1 MIVEPWTPV
10 SRVVARRDRAE
21 SECPNT
27 MEHFSANL
35 WVADVL
41 AKLTG
46 CAVIGAL
53 EDAEGGRISTAS
65 YRLSRSGGTGDWV
78 RELEAALKAGA
89 ARNALPSAVGDWLA
103 DLSRFLIQ
111 TTKRA
116 DAEALDLTAR
126 PVFNLRC
133 ELVDALEPFRRP
145 TPLALLRWCVEIR
158 NKTIAHGALGSG
170 FWAQHT
176 DTLTSAVNYLIE
188 RLPLFAADLFVMV
201 PTHKHQPCGRVL
213 RGQEPAGTIRTDGLD
228 IGTAGCQVGDHVWP
242 LPALAWVRPS
252 DNHTFVVNGSWR
264 DSDRSAELLCH
275 AIAAVDTGEGT
286 LRRQLPAYAVPPVV
300 TSAVSETEGAHTL
313 DTSGSVMH
321 NLPSAPDT
329 YVRRASLENDLR
341 RVLLDAAKRHLVNV
355 KGIGGIGKTS
365 LVLQLAHD
373 LVAHEECP
381 YAQIIWV
388 SARDVDLTVRGPK
401 PVRQAAGDIQ
411 QVWEMY
417 ARLLGD
423 DLEGDAAKEMF
434 EHDLADRACPTLLV
448 MDNFETFV
456 AQGDAYQYL
465 DEVVQPP
472 SKVVITSRHDFKGD
486 FQVQVRGME
495 TDEAAQLIRLAARR
509 AGREG
514 LIDPKVVAR
523 IYEKSQGHP
532 YAMKLLAT
540 SVESKAGLANLL
552 RDVFRDEGLLDA
564 LFRESIAGV
573 DDEAE
578 FVFLLA
584 SRFPAGVSE
593 VALRVATAP
602 EDIDLGPAL
611 QALRHRSLL
620 EADEAS
626 SLYVMPAM
634 AREFARRL
642 SIGHIHGVGVDEAER
657 YLKSW
662 PGLVTGA
669 VREAALEMQAAVL
682 NEGISIRG
690 RDTTT
695 TLRLL
700 GEYDDGAWVS
710 LARAL
715 RHSGGSSEAIDDA
728 YKRAVESTP
737 GDSTLFN
744 EWAASVEDP
753 DRRIQL
759 KVQAVTADPSN
770 FKLASNVAQF
780 LNHLRAKDRLR
791 YSKLTWTSLMEPV
804 AEVLNRNLRQLDAND
819 CSRLAW
825 LLLTLGD
832 GGRAETV
839 VRRGYSVD
847 CENYNILN
855 LVDRL
860 SLDLNQTTT
869 SNDP

>member
-1 MIVEPWTPV
+1 
-10 SRVVARRDRAE
+10 
-21 SECPNT
+21 
-27 MEHFSANL
+27 MEHSSANL

-41 AKLTG
+41 AKLSC

-78 RELEAALKAGA
+78 RELDAALRQGA
-89 ARNALPSAVGDWLA
+89 ARTALSSAVKDWLA

-111 TTKRA
+111 ANKRA
-116 DAEALDLTAR
+116 DADALGHVAR
-126 PVFNLRC
+126 PVFDLRC
-133 ELVDALEPFRRP
+133 DLVDALESFRRP
-145 TPLALLRWCVEIR
+145 TPLALLGWCVEIR
-158 NKTIAHGALGSG
+158 NKTFGHGAVGSG

-176 DTLTSAVNYLIE
+176 ATLTAAIDYLIGHM
-188 RLPLFAADLFVMV
+188 PLFAADLFVVV
-201 PTHKHQPCGRVL
+201 PTNKHDPCGRAL
-213 RGQEPAGTIRTDGLD
+213 RGQEPAGTIRTVDLD

-242 LPALAWVRPS
+242 LPALAWIRPS

-275 AIAAVDTGEGT
+275 AIAAVETGEGK

-300 TSAVSETEGAHTL
+300 TSAVSETEGSHAL

-321 NLPSAPDT
+321 NLPTAPDT
-329 YVRRASLENDLR
+329 YVRRAGLERDLR
-341 RVLLDAAKRHLVNV
+341 RVLTDPAKRHLINV

-365 LVLQLAHD
+365 LVLQLM
-373 LVAHEECP
+373 HELAVNDDCP

-388 SARDVDLTVRGPK
+388 SARDVDLTPRGPK

-411 QVWEMY
+411 QVWELY
-417 ARLLGD
+417 ANLWGE
-423 DLEGDAAKEMF
+423 DLEVDLAQEKF
-434 EHDLADRACPTLLV
+434 EVDLADRACPTLLV
-448 MDNFETFV
+448 MDNFETFA
-456 AQGDAYQYL
+456 AQEEAYQYL

-495 TDEAAQLIRLAARR
+495 TDEAAGLIKSAARR

-514 LIDPKVVAR
+514 LVDSKVIDR

-532 YAMKLLAT
+532 YAMKLLAA

-552 RDVFRDEGLLDA
+552 RNVFQDERLLDA

-573 DDEAE
+573 DDETE

-602 EDIDLGPAL
+602 EDISLGPAL
-611 QALRHRSLL
+611 RVLRQRSLL

-626 SLYVMPAM
+626 GLYVMPAM
-634 AREFARRL
+634 AREFSRRL
-642 SIGHIHGVGVDEAER
+642 SIGHIHGVAVDEAER

-662 PGLVTGA
+662 RGLVAGTVA
-669 VREAALEMQAAVL
+669 EAAIEMQAAVL
-682 NEGISIRG
+682 NEGASTRG

-695 TLRLL
+695 TLHVL
-700 GEYDDGAWVS
+700 GEYDDRAWAS

-715 RHSGGSSEAIDDA
+715 RHSGGSPEEIDDA
-728 YKRAVESTP
+728 YKRAVESAP
-737 GDSTLFN
+737 DDSTLFN
-744 EWAASVEDP
+744 EWAESVEDP
-753 DRRIQL
+753 DRRIHL
-759 KVQAVTADPSN
+759 KVQAVTADGSN

-791 YSKLTWTSLMEPV
+791 YPSLTWTSLMEPV
-804 AEVLNRNLRQLDAND
+804 AEVLNKNLGQLDAND

-825 LLLTLGD
+825 LLLTLRD
-832 GGRAETV
+832 SERAGEV
-839 VRRGYSVD
+839 VKRGYSVD
-847 CENYNILN
+847 PENYNVLN

-860 SLDLNQTTT
+860 DLDLY
-869 SNDP
+869 